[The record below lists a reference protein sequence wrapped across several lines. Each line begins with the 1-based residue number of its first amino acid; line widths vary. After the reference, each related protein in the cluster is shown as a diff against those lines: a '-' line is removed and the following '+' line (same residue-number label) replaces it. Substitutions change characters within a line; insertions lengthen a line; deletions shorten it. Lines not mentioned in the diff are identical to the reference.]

1 MNLTCEVILPFLSFR
16 IRSLN
21 LIRAVAFGK
30 STGPAKEVGLARWA
44 TGPERQPFHACCP
57 CFGGRSMGRNLGVV
71 SPPAPWTTGRAD
83 CSCCPACWLCKGASP
98 PGAEELTGCCTPS
111 LGRGRGLG
119 RSRGLG
125 RGWGRGLDRGLDRG
139 RGRGRRGPDSR
150 SCPVGYGR
158 KGMFLCQSQYQ
169 AWKQPWHQ

>member
-21 LIRAVAFGK
+21 LIRAVGFGK

-44 TGPERQPFHACCP
+44 IGPERQPFHACCP
-57 CFGGRSMGRNLGVV
+57 CLRGRSMGRNLGVV

-111 LGRGRGLG
+111 LGRGRG
-119 RSRGLG
+119 RGLG
-125 RGWGRGLDRGLDRG
+125 RRGP
-139 RGRGRRGPDSR
+139 RGRGRRDPHSR

-158 KGMFLCQSQYQ
+158 KGMFLRQRQYQ
-169 AWKQPWHQ
+169 A